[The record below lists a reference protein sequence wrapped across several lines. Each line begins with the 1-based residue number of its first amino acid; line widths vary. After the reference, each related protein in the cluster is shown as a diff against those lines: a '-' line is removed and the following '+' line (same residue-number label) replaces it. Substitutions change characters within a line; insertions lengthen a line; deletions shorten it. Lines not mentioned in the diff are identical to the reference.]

1 MTRWDLVPTLDWSWV
16 HAAPVFELARAFRR
30 TGASHVVIVEN
41 VEHKGAFVRALISR
55 RRLIRQLGLD

>member
-1 MTRWDLVPTLDWSWV
+1 MQRESLILQGLSGGQ
-16 HAAPVFELARAFRR
+16 AR
-30 TGASHVVIVEN
+30 HVVIVEN